1 MKNRI
6 ITFNKKVTLLIC
18 FISLFASTKAFT
30 QEEIYVDNQLS
41 APCLGTY
48 SISNRDCTG
57 SDGDA
62 YNTLAGAAAVAS
74 AGDTILIR
82 EGVFTTQLK
91 PINSGTAINR
101 IVYKNYGN
109 EEVMI
114 TGASLSPAVYIY
126 EVDYI
131 TIEGLNIE
139 NVRRWLN
146 ALGSNNIILKNNTF
160 KDALD
165 SGGSSKTGLFFQDS
179 NYNRITNNIIDNSTQ
194 DNIGL
199 IQSNYNL
206 IDNNTITRAEHV
218 LWTIKCSNYNVI
230 RENYFHNELQKIGE
244 VYDCDNVGHGDS
256 PYNKITSV
264 NDTKHNVIEHNVFA
278 FTTSPV
284 NASPYSGIQYAGQNG
299 IIRNNVFY
307 DCQGP
312 PISLTLYSG
321 EATFNYGNRV
331 YNNDFYNNEFGAI
344 DISGS
349 TSYTFNDQEIKNN
362 ILFKNKFIQRDS
374 RWSWYTEL
382 NDKPVQVFTGRTTDV
397 TLDNNNIFNS
407 EIDELY
413 TIAYGSR
420 NSSSNADSESLTW
433 WETNYPELFLNSLQ
447 VDPGFV
453 DVSTYNFNLSEGSPM
468 IDAGGFL
475 TETSSSGSGK
485 TMSVVDASYFVDDFG
500 IDDFTGDTI
509 QLEGQNERAVITSIN
524 YDTNTLTLDVAL
536 TWSSGQKLSRSY
548 SGTAPDVGAFEYD
561 NGSSLSLELEYD
573 DSNFKMY
580 PNPTTSIVTV
590 ELSTLGSD
598 NITNLSI
605 LNVLGSTLY
614 NSSID
619 HKKVVEFDMKDLP
632 NGVYLLKINT
642 ESKAMI
648 KRIVKN

>member
-6 ITFNKKVTLLIC
+6 TILNKKIIVSMS
-18 FISLFASTKAFT
+18 FIFLFTSINTFS

-41 APCLGTY
+41 SPCLGTY

-57 SDGDA
+57 SDGNA

-74 AGDTILIR
+74 AGDTVFIR
-82 EGVFTTQLK
+82 EGVFTSQLK
-91 PINSGTAINR
+91 PINSGTAIDR
-101 IVYKNYGN
+101 IIYKNYEN
-109 EEVMI
+109 EEVLI
-114 TGASLSPAVYIY
+114 TGVSLSPAVFIY

-146 ALGSNNIILKNNTF
+146 VLGANNIILKNNTF

-165 SGGSSKTGLFFQDS
+165 SGGSSKTGLFFQNSD
-179 NYNRITNNIIDNSTQ
+179 YNRITNNVIDNSTQ

-199 IQSNYNL
+199 VQSNYNL

-256 PYNKITSV
+256 PYNKITSL
-264 NDTKHNVIEHNVFA
+264 NDTKHNVIEHNIFA

-312 PISLTLYSG
+312 PISLTLYSD
-321 EATFNYGNRV
+321 EATFNYGNRI

-349 TSYTFNDQEIKNN
+349 TSHTFSDQEIKNN
-362 ILFKNKFIQRDS
+362 ILFKNKFIQRDT

-382 NDKPVQVFTGRTTDV
+382 NNKPVQVFTGRTTDV
-397 TLDNNNIFNS
+397 ILDNNNIFNS

-420 NSSSNADSESLTW
+420 NSSSNPDSKSLTW
-433 WETNYPELFLNSLQ
+433 WETNYPQLFLNSLQ
-447 VDPGFV
+447 VNPNFV
-453 DVSTYNFNLSEGSPM
+453 DASVYNFNLSEGSPM

-475 TETSSSGSGK
+475 TVTSSSGSGK
-485 TMSVVDASYFVDDFG
+485 TMVVADASYFVDDFG
-500 IDDFTGDTI
+500 IADFTGDTI

-524 YDTNTLTLDVAL
+524 YGTNTLTLDVAL

-561 NGSSLSLELEYD
+561 NGSSLGIELEYD

-590 ELSTLGSD
+590 ELSTIGSS
-598 NITNLSI
+598 NITSLSI
-605 LNVLGSTLY
+605 LNLLGATLY

-619 HKKVVEFDMKDLP
+619 NKKVVEFDMKDLP

-642 ESKAMI
+642 ESKQMI

>member
-1 MKNRI
+1 M
-6 ITFNKKVTLLIC
+6 KVTFLVC
-18 FISLFASTKAFT
+18 FISLFAITKAFA

-48 SISNRDCTG
+48 SINNRDCTG

-74 AGDTILIR
+74 AGDTVLIR

-91 PINSGTAINR
+91 PINSGTAANK
-101 IVYKNYGN
+101 IVYKNYDN
-109 EEVMI
+109 EDVMI

-146 ALGSNNIILKNNTF
+146 ALGANNIILKNNTF

-179 NYNRITNNIIDNSTQ
+179 DYNRITNNVIDNSTQ

-256 PYNKITSV
+256 PYNKITSL
-264 NDTKHNVIEHNVFA
+264 NDTKHNVIEHNTFA
-278 FTTSPV
+278 FTTSPI
-284 NASPYSGIQYAGQNG
+284 NASPYSGIQYAGQDG

-312 PISLTLYSG
+312 PISLTLYSD
-321 EATFNYGNRV
+321 EATFNYGNRI
-331 YNNDFYNNEFGAI
+331 YNNNFYNNEFGGI
-344 DISGS
+344 DITGS

-362 ILFKNKFIQRDS
+362 ILYKNKFIQRDT

-382 NDKPVQVFTGRTTDV
+382 NNKPIQIFTGRTTDII
-397 TLDNNNIFNS
+397 LDNNNIFNS

-420 NSSSNADSESLTW
+420 NSSSNPDSETLTW
-433 WETNYPELFLNSLQ
+433 WETNYPQLFLNSLQ
-447 VDPGFV
+447 ADPGFV
-453 DVSTYNFNLSEGSPM
+453 DASTYNFNLSAGSPM
-468 IDAGGFL
+468 IDTGGFL
-475 TETSSSGSGK
+475 TETLSSGSGK
-485 TMSVVDASYFVDDFG
+485 TMTVKDASYFVDGFG
-500 IDDFTGDTI
+500 ISEFSGDTI
-509 QLEGQNERAVITSIN
+509 QLEGQNESAIITNVN
-524 YDTNTLTLDVAL
+524 YATNTLTLDVAL

-548 SGTAPDVGAFEYD
+548 NGTAPDIGAFEYD
-561 NGSSLSLELEYD
+561 DGSSLGIELVYN

-580 PNPTTSIVTV
+580 PNPTTSNVTV
-590 ELSTLGSD
+590 ELDANGSST
-598 NITNLSI
+598 IANLSI
-605 LNVLGSTLY
+605 VNLMGATVYS
-614 NSSID
+614 SSID
-619 HKKVVEFDMKDLP
+619 NKKVVQFNMTHLSS
-632 NGVYLLKINT
+632 GVYLLKIDTQN
-642 ESKAMI
+642 KQMI